1 MTYQASAQSEPILR
15 ISDLSVTLGG
25 SAILHGV
32 TFDVAATGVT
42 ALLGRNGVGKTT
54 TVKSVLGLHPV
65 QGSVRFAGRDL
76 STLPTHRIA
85 RLGIGYVPE
94 DRAVF
99 AGLTV
104 EENLRLAEPVREE
117 PRYALVYELFPV
129 LRERARQHAG
139 TLSGGEQQM
148 LALGRVLLGPARLL
162 LIDEP
167 TKGLSP
173 KFAGQVASALK
184 RIAEH
189 VPILLVEQNLA
200 VVRRMARDAV
210 VLDMGQ
216 VVHTGD
222 ARELLADPS
231 LTNRLLGVS
240 AAPAPEST
248 SAAPSSS
255 QPAPSA
261 VARAS
266 NALGGA
272 W

>member
-1 MTYQASAQSEPILR
+1 VSSADPILR
-15 ISDLSVTLGG
+15 IRDLTVRLGG

-54 TVKSVLGLHPV
+54 TVRSVLGLHPV
-65 QGSVRFAGRDL
+65 GGMIEFADKEI
-76 STLPTHRIA
+76 SALPTHRIA
-85 RLGIGYVPE
+85 RRGIGYVPE

-99 AGLTV
+99 SGLTV
-104 EENLRLAEPVREE
+104 AENLRLAEPAHSA
-117 PRYALVYELFPV
+117 PRYDVVYDLFPV
-129 LRERARQHAG
+129 LKERARQPAG

-148 LALGRVLLGPARLL
+148 LALGRALLGPARLL

-173 KFAGQVASALK
+173 RFTALVASALV
-184 RIAEH
+184 RIAEQ

-200 VVRRMARDAV
+200 VVRRTARDVV
-210 VLDMGQ
+210 VLDMGR

-240 AAPAPEST
+240 APASPRAQGT
-248 SAAPSSS
+248 AI
-255 QPAPSA
+255 PAS
-261 VARAS
+261 
-266 NALGGA
+266 GGA
-272 W
+272 